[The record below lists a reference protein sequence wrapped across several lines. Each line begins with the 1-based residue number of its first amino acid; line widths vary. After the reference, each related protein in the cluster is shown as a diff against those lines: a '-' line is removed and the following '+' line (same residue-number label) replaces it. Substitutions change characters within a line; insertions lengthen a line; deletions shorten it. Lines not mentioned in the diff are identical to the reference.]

1 MLQILQTRNIES
13 YKNKIEELSLT
24 DSFPS
29 VVEATDNDKVIGVGI
44 YHMDF
49 EKGAVSIDYCEWND
63 DIMLLDGIIRSIL
76 FLVMLRGIEKAV
88 FSNALKNECRKLG
101 FVKDDT
107 LMLDG
112 ISGMLDGCKHCKHN
126 SEN

>member
-13 YKNKIEELSLT
+13 YNDKIDELSLA
-24 DSFPS
+24 DEFPS
-29 VVEATDNDKVIGVGI
+29 VVEATDNDKVIGIGI
-44 YHMDF
+44 YHMNFDL
-49 EKGAVSIDYCEWND
+49 GAVSIDYCEWND

-88 FSNALKNECRKLG
+88 FSKSLENECRKLG

-107 LMLDG
+107 LVLDG

-126 SEN
+126 TEN